1 LTPWSKISQIDAS
14 RFDDNTA
21 FVAVNRF
28 RLNDLR
34 PYVYVTHDGG
44 ATWQLR
50 VNGLPNYPVNA
61 VRQDPV
67 ERQLLYAATENGVYV
82 SFDSGANWQS
92 LQLDLPHTSVR
103 DLIVHQNDAIVATH
117 GRGFWILDDLEPLR
131 EIAGGKIALAP
142 AGSKGDYLFTP
153 ALAYRVRRS
162 TNTDTPLPPEEP
174 TGENP
179 PDGAIIDYALSSPA
193 RRVVIAIY
201 DSSGR
206 LVRSYSNDDPE
217 PPPIANLDKPTYW
230 ERPFTRPSTSAGM
243 HRWVW
248 DLRGPAPNSLVQD
261 LPISAVP
268 HDTPRVPEGALAVP
282 GRYTVRVTIDG
293 TTLERPLEI
302 AMDPRV
308 AISHD
313 ALERQYQ
320 LSARLVSLM
329 DRSYAQAKAAKAA
342 SNAKSADAMTRM
354 NDEASF
360 LLDTI
365 DGSDAPPTAQAVEA
379 VKTLEASKGLAP

>member
-1 LTPWSKISQIDAS
+1 
-14 RFDDNTA
+14 
-21 FVAVNRF
+21 
-28 RLNDLR
+28 
-34 PYVYVTHDGG
+34 
-44 ATWQLR
+44 
-50 VNGLPNYPVNA
+50 
-61 VRQDPV
+61 
-67 ERQLLYAATENGVYV
+67 
-82 SFDSGANWQS
+82 
-92 LQLDLPHTSVR
+92 
-103 DLIVHQNDAIVATH
+103 
-117 GRGFWILDDLEPLR
+117 
-131 EIAGGKIALAP
+131 
-142 AGSKGDYLFTP
+142 
-153 ALAYRVRRS
+153 
-162 TNTDTPLPPEEP
+162 
-174 TGENP
+174 
-179 PDGAIIDYALSSPA
+179 
-193 RRVVIAIY
+193 
-201 DSSGR
+201 
-206 LVRSYSNDDPE
+206 
-217 PPPIANLDKPTYW
+217 
-230 ERPFTRPSTSAGM
+230 
-243 HRWVW
+243 
-248 DLRGPAPNSLVQD
+248 LVQD

-282 GRYTVRVTIDG
+282 GRYTVRVTADG

-329 DRSYAQAKAAKAA
+329 DRTYAQAKAAKAA